1 MSSRQRRRAARVPT
15 TTSPGTPDRPVS
27 RAARR
32 ALADAGTRRPRSRWR
47 AVLFAS
53 GGILIVVL
61 AAGAFLLS
69 QQSLASPQNPADWG
83 VAMPIEGD
91 RSHVPQ
97 GSTLTQKE
105 RPPSS
110 GPHYPNP
117 APYGLSTTPIL
128 PGNWIHDLEHGAEV
142 ILYKCTSQTDCDSIG
157 NQIKSEVYD
166 SAPLEK
172 YGEVKMV
179 ITPYQDM
186 SEPFAAVSWGHVLAL
201 QSIDKTAML
210 AFYSH
215 WVDQGPE
222 DVP

>member
-1 MSSRQRRRAARVPT
+1 MSTRQRRRAARVATAP
-15 TTSPGTPDRPVS
+15 SGAPDQPVS

-32 ALADAGTRRPRSRWR
+32 ALSDAGTQRPRSRWR
-47 AVLFAS
+47 TILLAS
-53 GGILIVVL
+53 GGILV
-61 AAGAFLLS
+61 AAFAVGAFLLS
-69 QQSLASPQNPADWG
+69 QQSLASPQSPADWG

-91 RSHVPQ
+91 RSHVTQ
-97 GSTLTQKE
+97 GSPLTQKE

-110 GPHYPNP
+110 GPHYPTP

-142 ILYKCTSQTDCDSIG
+142 ILYKCTSQTDCTSIG
-157 NQIKSEVYD
+157 NQIKSQVYD

-186 SEPFAAVSWGHVLAL
+186 DEPFAAVSWGHVLAL